1 MMQRRAQPALLVGGI
16 LGFQTS
22 PTTSREEA
30 VMKRPKHQVT
40 SGEDLFV
47 GIDLHKHRWH
57 VTIRTLDLELLSASI
72 PGTWEALQ
80 RILAR
85 YGGHRLQAVYEAG
98 YFGFRLHDRLVAQGI
113 PCLVTPPSLVP
124 QEYGNRVKTDRRDSS
139 KLAHLLAKGMLKR
152 VWVPSEEELYH
163 RQVIRRRRQLVRDRV
178 RTQSRIKAELRFYGI
193 HLEEPRGQWTQIYFE
208 TLRRLRFGNRWMQE
222 SFNRL
227 LEQYEFLSAQ
237 IDKQTQL
244 LRELSETARY
254 RERVEILQSIP
265 GIGIISAMELLLELQ
280 DVSRFRRAEQL
291 AAYVGLT
298 PSQYSSA
305 DKVRMGRITGIGKN
319 TLRSLLVEAS
329 WTLIRKDQ
337 AMREKYE
344 RIKIRSGGKR
354 AIVAVARTLLLRMRR
369 MLLDKQ
375 AYVLQ
380 LAA

>member
-1 MMQRRAQPALLVGGI
+1 MGRQKEKLVD
-16 LGFQTS
+16 Q
-22 PTTSREEA
+22 EE
-30 VMKRPKHQVT
+30 
-40 SGEDLFV
+40 LFI
-47 GIDLHKHRWH
+47 GIDLHKLRWH
-57 VTIRTLDLELLSASI
+57 VTIRTFDVEVFSASI

-80 RILAR
+80 RVLAR
-85 YGGHRLQAVYEAG
+85 YPGHSKQAVYEAG
-98 YFGFRLHDRLVAQGI
+98 YFGFRLHDRLVEHGI
-113 PCLVTPPSLVP
+113 PCIVTPPSLVP
-124 QEYGNRVKTDRRDSS
+124 KEYGNRVKTDRRDSR
-139 KLAHLLAKGMLKR
+139 KLAHLLAKGLLKR

-193 HLEEPRGQWTQIYFE
+193 HLEEPRGGWTRMYVE
-208 TLRRLRFGNRWMQE
+208 TLRSIEFGNRWMQE

-227 LEQYEFLSAQ
+227 LELYEFLTAQ
-237 IDKQTQL
+237 IDKQTKL
-244 LRELSETARY
+244 LRELSETELY
-254 RERVEILQSIP
+254 QKRVEILRSIP
-265 GIGIISAMELLLELQ
+265 GIGVISAMELLLELQ

-337 AMREKYE
+337 AMREKYD

-354 AIVAVARTLLLRMRR
+354 AIVAIARTLLLRMRR
-369 MLLDKQ
+369 MLLDQQ
-375 AYVLQ
+375 AYVLD

>member
-1 MMQRRAQPALLVGGI
+1 MRR
-16 LGFQTS
+16 S
-22 PTTSREEA
+22 
-30 VMKRPKHQVT
+30 KHQVT
-40 SGEDLFV
+40 HEEDLFV
-47 GIDLHKHRWH
+47 GIDLHKQRWH
-57 VTIRTLDLELLSASI
+57 VTIRTRDVELFSASI
-72 PGTWEALQ
+72 PGTWESLH

-85 YGGHRLQAVYEAG
+85 YSGHSVQAVYEAG
-98 YFGFRLHDRLVAQGI
+98 YFGFRLHDRLVDHGI
-113 PCLVTPPSLVP
+113 PCIVTPPSLIP

-152 VWVPSEEELYH
+152 VWVPSEEERYH
-163 RQVIRRRRQLVRDRV
+163 RQVVRRRRQLVRDRV
-178 RTQSRIKAELRFYGI
+178 RTQSRIKAELGFHGV
-193 HLEEPRGQWTQIYFE
+193 HLEEPRGGWTKIYVAK
-208 TLRRLRFGNRWMQE
+208 LRRIDFGNRWMQE

-227 LEQYEFLSAQ
+227 LEQYEFLSVQ

-244 LRELSETARY
+244 LRELSQTDLY
-254 RERVEILQSIP
+254 RNRVAILQSIP
-265 GIGIISAMELLLELQ
+265 GVGMISAMELLLELQ

-305 DKVRMGRITGIGKN
+305 DKVRMGRITGIGKD

-354 AIVAVARTLLLRMRR
+354 AIVAIARTLLLRMRR
-369 MLLDKQ
+369 MLLNER
-375 AYVLQ
+375 AYTLQ

>member
-1 MMQRRAQPALLVGGI
+1 MR
-16 LGFQTS
+16 
-22 PTTSREEA
+22 
-30 VMKRPKHQVT
+30 RPKHQVT
-40 SGEDLFV
+40 SGEDLFI
-47 GIDLHKHRWH
+47 GIDLHKIRWH
-57 VTIRTLDLELLSASI
+57 VTIRTVDLELFSASI
-72 PGTWEALQ
+72 PGNWESLQ

-85 YGGHRLQAVYEAG
+85 YAGHQLEAVYEAG
-98 YFGFRLHDRLVAQGI
+98 YFGFRLHDRLVEHGI

-139 KLAHLLAKGMLKR
+139 KLAHLLAKGMLRR

-163 RQVIRRRRQLVRDRV
+163 RQVIRRRRQLVGDRV
-178 RTQSRIKAELRFYGI
+178 RTQSRIKAELSFYGI
-193 HLEEPRGQWTQIYFE
+193 HLEEPRGRWTQIYFE
-208 TLRRLRFGNRWMQE
+208 TLRSITFGNRWMQE

-244 LRELSETARY
+244 LRELSETALY
-254 RERVEILQSIP
+254 RERLSILQSIP
-265 GIGIISAMELLLELQ
+265 GIGVISAMEMLLELQ

-329 WTLIRKDQ
+329 WILIRKDR
-337 AMREKYE
+337 AMREKYD
-344 RIKIRSGGKR
+344 RIKVRSGGKR
-354 AIVAVARTLLLRMRR
+354 AIVAIARTLLLRMRR

-375 AYVLQ
+375 AYTLD